1 MATCVVVYMAMPPRK
16 PDAVPNLAAYPYVVV
31 RVACTM
37 CPHRTGSYRL
47 ARLAA
52 RFGPETP
59 LEEVLR
65 QLALDCPHQ
74 GRPGMRRGNKYVP
87 RCHAHFPDLERVST
101 PPDLPPGLMGLRVIQ
116 GGRR

>member
-1 MATCVVVYMAMPPRK
+1 MCGAVWTSTMAPRR
-16 PDAVPNLAAYPYVVV
+16 PEVPSLAAYPYVVV
-31 RVACTM
+31 RVSCTM

-65 QLALDCPHQ
+65 QIALDCPYRE
-74 GRPGMRRGNKYVP
+74 RPGMRRGNQYVP
-87 RCHAHFPDLERVST
+87 RCHAHFPDLGAPA
-101 PPDLPPGLMGLRVIQ
+101 PPDLPPGLAGLRVIK
-116 GGRR
+116 GGRG

>member
-1 MATCVVVYMAMPPRK
+1 MPPRK
-16 PDAVPNLAAYPYVVV
+16 PDAIPNLAAYPYVVV

-65 QLALDCPHQ
+65 QIALDCPHREHP
-74 GRPGMRRGNKYVP
+74 GRRRGNQYAP
-87 RCHAHFPDLERVST
+87 RCHAHFLDLETVPT
-101 PPDLPPGLMGLRVIQ
+101 PPDLPPALMGLRLIQ